1 MLEAKARGF
10 EIRDFFQSLFSPFSS
25 KIQSFDRLNVFSF
38 HVPKTSA
45 KYFLVVVAV
54 VAVVD
59 GDVAATV
66 VDAVSVVVVAVVVA
80 C

>member
-10 EIRDFFQSLFSPFSS
+10 EIRDFFHSLFSPFSS
-25 KIQSFDRLNVFSF
+25 KIQSFDQINVFWF
-38 HVPKTSA
+38 HVPRSGA
-45 KYFLVVVAV
+45 KYFLVVAAV
-54 VAVVD
+54 VAVVVVV
-59 GDVAATV
+59 VAATD

>member
-10 EIRDFFQSLFSPFSS
+10 EIRDFFHSLFSPFSS
-25 KIQSFDRLNVFSF
+25 KIQSFDQLNAFSF
-38 HVPKTSA
+38 HVPRTSA
-45 KYFLVVVAV
+45 KYFLAV